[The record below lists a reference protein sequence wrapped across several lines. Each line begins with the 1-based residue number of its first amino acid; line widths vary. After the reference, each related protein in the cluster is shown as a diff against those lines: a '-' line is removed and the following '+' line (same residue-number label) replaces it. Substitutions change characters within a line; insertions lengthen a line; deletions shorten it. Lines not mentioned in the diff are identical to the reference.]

1 MRREEKEH
9 DFLLIALPLIGL
21 AYLIGWLLSDL
32 SDLSDLEPIETKEV
46 SNDARQ

>member
-32 SDLSDLEPIETKEV
+32 SDLEPIETKEV